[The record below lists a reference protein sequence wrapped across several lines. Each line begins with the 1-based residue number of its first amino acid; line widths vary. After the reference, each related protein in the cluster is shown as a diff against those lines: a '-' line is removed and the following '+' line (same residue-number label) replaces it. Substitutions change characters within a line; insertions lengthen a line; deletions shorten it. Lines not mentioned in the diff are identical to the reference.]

1 MSAELNKHV
10 TTDESLEQKLAV
22 NTHDLFGAPPGEA
35 LLPGTDGS
43 SRQALHDAFSAF
55 NQISNQL
62 ASSYHALE
70 QQVAH
75 LNDELNKSHESRLRE
90 LTEKERLANR
100 LSTLL
105 QALPGGVVVLDS
117 DGKIQEF
124 NPTALDYLGE
134 PLENQYWSDVIKR
147 AFSPKSDDG
156 HDVSLADGRRVNIST
171 CPLINEPGQILLITD
186 VSEMRDLQDKLNQR
200 ERLAAMGEMAASL
213 AHQIRT
219 PLSSAVLYTSNL
231 KRVGLAEADFN
242 RYTTKIK
249 DRLDHLEH
257 IVNDMLL
264 YSRSN
269 TTGRDDEFTMESFL
283 AELELLLDEQILK
296 SRINFHWKNSAGE
309 KLVTANRQ
317 MLLSALLNLCVNAI
331 QAMQGTGN
339 LKVLS
344 RLASETSLEILVCD
358 DGPGIGDE
366 KLSNIFDPFFTT
378 RNDGTG
384 LGLAV
389 VRAIIHAHKGEVI
402 VDTET
407 GVGTTFIVQ
416 IPLLEINKN
425 NSENDLLTDPKISDA
440 VLMRG

>member
-1 MSAELNKHV
+1 MSAELNKHA
-10 TTDESLEQKLAV
+10 TTDESLEQKRVVAAPDIF
-22 NTHDLFGAPPGEA
+22 TTQSTEGIASGAQG
-35 LLPGTDGS
+35 

-75 LNDELNKSHESRLRE
+75 LNVELSKSHESRLRE

-105 QALPGGVVVLDS
+105 QALPGGVVVLGS

-156 HDVSLADGRRVNIST
+156 YDVSLADGRRVNIST
-171 CPLINEPGQILLITD
+171 CPLMNEPGQILLITD
-186 VSEMRDLQDKLNQR
+186 VSEMRDLQEKLNQR

-219 PLSSAVLYTSNL
+219 PLSSAMLYTSNL
-231 KRVGLAEADFN
+231 KRVGLEEKDFN
-242 RYTTKIK
+242 RYTIKIK

-269 TTGRDDEFTMESFL
+269 TTGRDDEFTMSGL
-283 AELELLLDEQILK
+283 LTELELLLDEQILK
-296 SRINFHWKNSAGE
+296 SNVEFSWHDLVGAR
-309 KLVTANRQ
+309 LVTANKQ

-331 QAMQGTGN
+331 QAMQGSGK

-344 RLASETSLEILVCD
+344 KQGSNASLEILVCD
-358 DGPGIGDE
+358 DGPGISEE
-366 KLSNIFDPFFTT
+366 KLNNIFDPFFTT

-389 VRAIIHAHKGEVI
+389 VRAIIHAHKGDVI
-402 VDTET
+402 VDTEK

-416 IPLLEINKN
+416 IPLRELKENIPINSLTPNLEV
-425 NSENDLLTDPKISDA
+425 SDE
-440 VLMRG
+440 VRKRG